1 MPDQPEDITVDA
13 DKFDRI
19 LSRMLTAKPLSKADI
34 SERIKEKREAGKIRL
49 LEKQEKNKRHK
60 SKKLGQ

>member
-1 MPDQPEDITVDA
+1 MPDEINVDA
-13 DKFDRI
+13 DEFDRI
-19 LSRMLTAKPLSKADI
+19 LSRMLAVKPLSKTDI
-34 SERIKEKREAGKIRL
+34 SERIKEKREAGRIRL